1 MKKVL
6 LIMSLLM
13 CALMIFAGVA
23 EDSLTLNLKVNGF
36 TKAAWVN
43 TGVELEPIKDEAA
56 WDQMAGDPNNSPA
69 SHDMEL
75 GTAYTVRAVAFT
87 NEKNSI
93 TMTVSGGPL
102 TATDA
107 GDSKIALSVKGE
119 SIEDPIEWDAN
130 NSNSTLMWTE
140 DSGASGVRV
149 FERDVTFTIDET
161 SYYEANA
168 SEKGYSSSVTL
179 TVSTDA

>member
-13 CALMIFAGVA
+13 CALMIFAGEA

-43 TGVELEPIKDEAA
+43 ADVTLEPIKDEAA
-56 WDQMAGDPNNSPA
+56 WDLMAGNTNNSPA
-69 SHDMEL
+69 SHDMKF

-102 TATDA
+102 KISDTSPKIFLRVTGEGMTEKVWETDNDP
-107 GDSKIALSVKGE
+107 DSLTWEE
-119 SIEDPIEWDAN
+119 SLEG
-130 NSNSTLMWTE
+130 SNTRL
-140 DSGASGVRV
+140 
-149 FERDVTFTIDET
+149 FEKNVTFVIDKT
-161 SYYEANA
+161 SYDEALA
-168 SEKGYSSSVTL
+168 SSEKYSSNVKL